1 MNQPHFAYVIFQPS
15 IMDFILISNVSV
27 HVKNLYPK
35 VDGETIGQSS
45 VRQKHDLS
53 GCSRIDCTRSTQSY
67 LCKITTMF
75 IQVYILHLKSKI
87 LSISYFIISDELV
100 RAALT

>member
-1 MNQPHFAYVIFQPS
+1 MEVIQAT
-15 IMDFILISNVSV
+15 ILSNINV

-35 VDGETIGQSS
+35 VDSQTIGQSS
-45 VRQKHDLS
+45 VGQKHDLS
-53 GCSRIDCTRSTQSY
+53 GCSRIDCTHTTQSY

>member
-1 MNQPHFAYVIFQPS
+1 MEVIKAT
-15 IMDFILISNVSV
+15 ILSNVNV
-27 HVKNLYPK
+27 YVKNLYTK
-35 VDGETIGQSS
+35 VDSETIGQSS
-45 VRQKHDLS
+45 VGQKHDLS
-53 GCSRIDCTRSTQSY
+53 GCSRIDCTHTTQSY

-75 IQVYILHLKSKI
+75 IQAYILHLKSKI